1 MSFGGPIASGQ
12 PPVCECPSAS
22 ARGGAG
28 TIVWRR
34 DRVVMTLSGLY
45 LVYVVIFGLTPFT
58 WSLPHAASITEVFVD
73 HFEGWS
79 GFSNATSWDVWS
91 NVVFFIPC
99 GVLMVLL
106 PGISRRPWFIRLLL
120 AFIGAAA
127 LSSGVELAQ
136 LLFTRA
142 PSLVDIVC
150 NTVGG
155 VAGGALG
162 VVANSA
168 YHASGEAWSRTCCA
182 TVWLGWMVVG
192 YILFLSL
199 FTAWPFPLA
208 SDFSNWNPTYRLLLG
223 NEGTMNRPWLGTL
236 HLVAVYDRALAS
248 DEITTHF
255 SLGPLVHSQES
266 RTKQGLVL
274 YYDFSEQAG
283 AIVHDRAAKGP
294 STDLYIQDPSR
305 TAWVSPNGLT
315 LSADTVIASRPAPDQ
330 VVGGGLLA
338 DKELSVEAWVTP
350 ADVAQTGPARIV
362 SLSKNTD
369 ARNFTLGQQS
379 KDVVF
384 RLRTPISG
392 YNGANPALS
401 TSDAPL
407 TRATQHIVATYREGI
422 ETMYVDGIERARVR
436 LQPRESLRRIVA
448 GYTGES
454 LEWSLY
460 SAMVFPLGLLSS
472 LYYQIKPVASARF
485 CAVSSALGAL
495 IMLEVLYLLT
505 MSAPLSLFL
514 LMVGAGTVLVSVF
527 SASLFFYR
535 L

>member
-1 MSFGGPIASGQ
+1 MMLLGP
-12 PPVCECPSAS
+12 
-22 ARGGAG
+22 
-28 TIVWRR
+28 
-34 DRVVMTLSGLY
+34 Y

-73 HFEGWS
+73 RFEGLS
-79 GFSNATSWDVWS
+79 GFSTVTAWDVWS
-91 NVVFFIPC
+91 NIAFFIPC
-99 GVLMVLL
+99 GVLIVML
-106 PGISRRPWFIRLLL
+106 PGISRRPWFIRLLI
-120 AFIGAAA
+120 AFVSAAMF
-127 LSSGVELAQ
+127 SSGLELAQ
-136 LLFTRA
+136 MFFTRA

-155 VAGGALG
+155 VAGGVLG
-162 VVANSA
+162 VVANTA
-168 YHASGEAWSRTCCA
+168 YHASGEVWARTCYA
-182 TVWLGWMVVG
+182 TAWLGWIVAG
-192 YILFLSL
+192 YVLLLAL
-199 FTAWPFPLA
+199 FTARPFPLA

-236 HLVAVYDRALAS
+236 HLVAVYDRALTS

-255 SLGPLVHSQES
+255 SLGSLVHSQEG

-294 STDLYIQDPSR
+294 STDLYIQDPWR

-338 DKELSVEAWVTP
+338 DRELSVEAWVTP
-350 ADVAQTGPARIV
+350 ADLAQTGPARIV
-362 SLSKNTD
+362 SFSKNTD

-407 TRATQHIVATYREGI
+407 TRATQHIVATYREGM
-422 ETMYVDGIERARVR
+422 ERLYVDAIERAQVSLDRR
-436 LQPRESLRRIVA
+436 GSLRGILTWYM
-448 GYTGES
+448 GDS
-454 LEWSLY
+454 FEWVLY
-460 SAMVFPLGLLSS
+460 SATVFPLGLLSS
-472 LYYQIKPVASARF
+472 LYYQIKSVASARL
-485 CAVSSALGAL
+485 CAVSSALGVL
-495 IMLEVLYLLT
+495 VVLEVLYLLT

-527 SASLFFYR
+527 WASLFFDR

>member
-1 MSFGGPIASGQ
+1 
-12 PPVCECPSAS
+12 
-22 ARGGAG
+22 
-28 TIVWRR
+28 
-34 DRVVMTLSGLY
+34 MTLLGLY
-45 LVYVVIFGLTPFT
+45 LVYVVIFGLAPFT
-58 WSLPHAASITEVFVD
+58 WSLPHAASITELFVD

-79 GFSNATSWDVWS
+79 GFSNVTSWDVWS

-99 GVLMVLL
+99 GGLMVLL
-106 PGISRRPWFIRLLL
+106 PGMSRRPWFIRLLL

-142 PSLVDIVC
+142 PSFVDIVC

-155 VAGGALG
+155 MAGGVLG
-162 VVANSA
+162 VLANMA
-168 YHASGEAWSRTCCA
+168 YHASGEVWAKTCYA
-182 TVWLGWMVVG
+182 TAWLGWIVAG
-192 YILFLSL
+192 YVLLLAF

-236 HLVAVYDRALAS
+236 HLVAVYDRALPS

-255 SLGPLVHSQES
+255 SLGPLVDSQER

-294 STDLYIQDPSR
+294 STDLYIQDLSR
-305 TAWVSPNGLT
+305 TAWVFPNGLT
-315 LSADTVIASRPAPDQ
+315 LSADTVIASRLAPDQ

-350 ADVAQTGPARIV
+350 ADLAQTGPARIV
-362 SLSKNTD
+362 SFSKNTD
-369 ARNFTLGQQS
+369 VRNFTLGQQS

-407 TRATQHIVATYREGI
+407 TRATQHIVATYREGM
-422 ETMYVDGIERARVR
+422 ERLYVDGIARAQVSLDRR
-436 LQPRESLRRIVA
+436 GSLRGILTW
-448 GYTGES
+448 YTGES

-472 LYYQIKPVASARF
+472 LYYQIKSVASARL

-495 IMLEVLYLLT
+495 VVLEVLYLLT

-527 SASLFFYR
+527 WASLFFDR